1 MSTEGQGQLTESIVG
16 GVDRWDEH
24 LEQVWN
30 LELNPVIP
38 GTVGVR
44 GWCWPVAPV
53 VQDGWV
59 CRLAMP
65 HKELTFHS
73 TSPSLGWKVVKRVCR
88 VHFGGPNGSQKW
100 FLALEGGFWR

>member
-1 MSTEGQGQLTESIVG
+1 MAVKSGFWPWKEAFGGDANGSMDSNVSTDGQGKLTERIVG

-38 GTVGVR
+38 GTVGVW

-59 CRLAMP
+59 
-65 HKELTFHS
+65 
-73 TSPSLGWKVVKRVCR
+73 
-88 VHFGGPNGSQKW
+88 
-100 FLALEGGFWR
+100 